1 MSRDYII
8 HTPDEIERIRVAAA
22 MTGKARDL
30 IADSVRPGMST
41 KELDLIAGEII
52 TSMGGKCAFL
62 GYAGF
67 PGNICISVNDEV
79 VHGIGDPNRFIL
91 KGDLVKVDV
100 GVAFNGGIGD
110 TARTVYVGDEPS
122 CPADERKLMDVT
134 RDALEAGIKAALPG
148 NHIRDISAAIQQVAK
163 KNGSAIVRDFVGHG
177 CGVKL
182 HEPPEV
188 PNYVTPMRGPRLQP
202 GMVLA
207 IEPMFNL
214 GTYKVYVERND
225 WTVRTRDGKKSAHF
239 EHMVLITNDQPEVLT
254 RA

>member
-1 MSRDYII
+1 MGRDYII
-8 HTPDEIERIRVAAA
+8 HTPEEIAHIRVAAA
-22 MTGKARDL
+22 MAGKARDR
-30 IADSVRPGMST
+30 IAEFIRPGMST
-41 KELDLIAGEII
+41 KELDMVAGEVIA
-52 TSMGGKCAFL
+52 SMGGRCAFL
-62 GYAGF
+62 GYHGY

-91 KGDLVKVDV
+91 KGDLVSIDIGVDYE
-100 GVAFNGGIGD
+100 GGIGD
-110 TARTVYVGDEPS
+110 TALTVYVGDEPV
-122 CPADERKLMDVT
+122 PAEDRKLMDVT
-134 RDALEAGIKAALPG
+134 REALEAGIKAALPG
-148 NHIRDISAAIQQVAK
+148 NYIRDISAAVQQVAK
-163 KNGSAIVRDFVGHG
+163 KNGIAVVRDFVGHG

-214 GTYKVYVERND
+214 GTYKVYVERNQ
-225 WTVRTRDGKKSAHF
+225 WTVRTRDGRKSAHF
-239 EHMVLITNDQPEVLT
+239 EHMVLITNEHPEVLP

>member
-110 TARTVYVGDEPS
+110 TARTVYVGDEP
-122 CPADERKLMDVT
+122 CPADEQKLMDVT
-134 RDALEAGIKAALPG
+134 RGRFPTTSPPCAVRVFSQEWFLQSNPCST
-148 NHIRDISAAIQQVAK
+148 SAHTK
-163 KNGSAIVRDFVGHG
+163 FTSSATTGRFAHA
-177 CGVKL
+177 
-182 HEPPEV
+182 
-188 PNYVTPMRGPRLQP
+188 M
-202 GMVLA
+202 
-207 IEPMFNL
+207 
-214 GTYKVYVERND
+214 ERN
-225 WTVRTRDGKKSAHF
+225 R
-239 EHMVLITNDQPEVLT
+239 LISSTWFL
-254 RA
+254 

>member
-163 KNGSAIVRDFVGHG
+163 KKRHCDCPRLRRAWLRREAPRTAGSSQLRDPHARSAPSARNGSCNRTHVQPRHIQSVRRAQRLDGPHTRWKEIGSFRAHG
-177 CGVKL
+177 SYNK
-182 HEPPEV
+182 
-188 PNYVTPMRGPRLQP
+188 
-202 GMVLA
+202 
-207 IEPMFNL
+207 
-214 GTYKVYVERND
+214 
-225 WTVRTRDGKKSAHF
+225 
-239 EHMVLITNDQPEVLT
+239 
-254 RA
+254 

>member
-163 KNGSAIVRDFVGHG
+163 KTALRLSA
-177 CGVKL
+177 
-182 HEPPEV
+182 
-188 PNYVTPMRGPRLQP
+188 TSS
-202 GMVLA
+202 GMA
-207 IEPMFNL
+207 
-214 GTYKVYVERND
+214 
-225 WTVRTRDGKKSAHF
+225 A
-239 EHMVLITNDQPEVLT
+239 
-254 RA
+254 A